1 MHCNNVPPNTP
12 QVNPAGNRVAGIGY
26 RRKAWE
32 ILDMGLQSYR
42 FLEVWQRGI
51 DLVELIYKLS
61 AAFPSDERFGLTSQV
76 RRAAVSIPSNIAEGY
91 GRSHRGYYLRSLSI
105 ARGSLSEVETQLIV
119 AGRLKFASREDLNP
133 AWELC
138 QRMGMILT
146 KRRPSLADVPE
157 SAN

>member
-1 MHCNNVPPNTP
+1 
-12 QVNPAGNRVAGIGY
+12 
-26 RRKAWE
+26 
-32 ILDMGLQSYR
+32 MGLQSYR

-91 GRSHRGYYLRSLSI
+91 GRSHRGDYLRFLSI
-105 ARGSLSEVETQLIV
+105 ARGSLSDVETQLIV

>member
-1 MHCNNVPPNTP
+1 
-12 QVNPAGNRVAGIGY
+12 
-26 RRKAWE
+26 
-32 ILDMGLQSYR
+32 MGLQSYR

-91 GRSHRGYYLRSLSI
+91 GRSHRGDYLRFLSI

-119 AGRLKFASREDLNP
+119 AGRLKFAIREDLNA